1 MLQFSLRSAVFCW
14 FESSITMDTRW
25 ILQDAVL
32 FHQHKQKAGIRGR
45 SARWRLL
52 YKAFSAANWRKSGHK
67 SARRKRPS
75 TQYPPRQ
82 MPAQRMG
89 LNFLQKLL
97 IHYGRVALS
106 ISEKKIVIV
115 SMGKLHFY
123 GTDKTRFFIR
133 RSRRLF
139 LRKKQ
144 ATVHVTRLIPDI
156 SYPLFKHDKV

>member
-97 IHYGRVALS
+97 ISTKGSLS
-106 ISEKKIVIV
+106 LFQRRRSWLFLWENYISTEEQVIV
-115 SMGKLHFY
+115 STEEASHSP
-123 GTDKTRFFIR
+123 RNWSWI
-133 RSRRLF
+133 S
-139 LRKKQ
+139 KKQ
-144 ATVHVTRLIPDI
+144 SFTCV
-156 SYPLFKHDKV
+156 